1 MVSQHPIPLS
11 TTANSGDPLARRYRA
26 LSAGDQALVE
36 LLALDARPIAPGM
49 LAELLR
55 LCAPEPE
62 WALAKSTE
70 VAQRLLKLREFV
82 SPSRVNEVR
91 PRQED
96 AFRRA
101 IVRGL
106 LMSGRARR
114 IAEAL
119 VDADVIRKVSLLE
132 SSFDHALRNRVR
144 IAALLG
150 GMRPDRLALGGY
162 YDREPS
168 ENAIREIITLFDDDD
183 GSAVAL
189 MPPTLAARLLAQ
201 LLWRQLMAPDPR
213 AAGLYARGLV
223 MLDDEDAQP
232 VVWLP
237 LFEHALL
244 RGDTGVAARLGD
256 RYPAAK
262 SVATAATALLNGA
275 SAAAA
280 LADFES
286 GLKMLRKVNG
296 PRSMPMLLT
305 GKLHFA
311 CLSVAETPQLIERRQ
326 KLAAVRD
333 AWRDEEGAFGV
344 AVWQL
349 YTQASSA
356 GRAFVEPPLPD
367 VARADDWWWLALL
380 LRWSGQPSS
389 KHLAAR
395 LQYARNGAEQAGWT
409 WLTAQI
415 DSLRDALPDDQPAPV
430 PALRDWVRPTPVW
443 RKAIDALASALASD
457 SGKTAKAS
465 SAGHSRLR
473 ILVSLKEDDARSGLG
488 FEVAEQRAR
497 GDSFT
502 TGRSLATPAG
512 WRGALE
518 RVAPDDP
525 DHRLLAAMI
534 SAPADGY
541 YGYVASS
548 RVVQALIEH
557 PRVFASQPPH
567 APLKVRAG
575 EAALRAQR
583 LPDKRIKIAITPA
596 QAALGDAFLIRHG
609 DVIHIYRPDATL
621 KRIGDILGEGL
632 TLPEEAVG
640 PLLQLLPDLGR
651 KLRLDADLADF
662 GIVERAAESGLVAQ
676 LETYRDG
683 LSVRIVVC
691 PLGDAGPAFPP
702 GEGAESVLGTVDG
715 MPCRALRELAAE
727 RVAFAALK
735 DSGVLPD
742 TLDAG
747 ERMEVES
754 PDAALDLLGALQ
766 QQPNLTLA
774 WRAGK
779 PLRVSRPKA
788 EGGLQVQVSAQRD
801 WFAAKGG
808 LALDDGSVI
817 ALSDVLRALP
827 SAQGRYLRLDGDRV
841 LALDGE
847 LRRRLQVLRSFADER
862 GNVQVP
868 KTAAFILESM
878 LDEDS
883 QRDHAFREQ
892 LQKMEAA
899 QDLRPPLPA
908 DFQAELRDYQIEGFH
923 FLMRLAA
930 WGGGACL
937 ADDMGLGKTVQALAL
952 LSARAMLGPALVIA
966 PTSVVANWRSEARR
980 FAPNLSLRMYGDGD
994 REQALAE
1001 LGNGDVV
1008 MVSYGMLASNI
1019 EAFAAIRFASLVLDE
1034 AQAIKNSAT
1043 LRAQAVRQLNADFR
1057 MAATGTPLENHL
1069 GELWSLFRV
1078 LNPGLLG
1085 SEEQFRRR
1093 FLQPLERDPRAPQ
1106 RETLRR
1112 LIGPFLLRRTKAEVL
1127 SELPPRTEIVISVEP
1142 SDGEA
1147 RLLAALR
1154 RQAVQA
1160 MAQGAMPTEQRRFH
1174 ILAELT
1180 RLRRAACHPMLVAPE
1195 LGLASSKL
1203 EHLVE
1208 LVRELTD
1215 NRHRALVFSQFV
1227 DYLTLVRERLDAE
1240 GISYRYLDGSTP
1252 AKQRETEVAAFQA
1265 GEGSVFLL
1273 SLKAGGVGL
1282 NLTAADYVIHL
1293 DPWWNP
1299 AVEQQASDR
1308 AHRIG
1313 QTRPV
1318 TVYKL
1323 VLAGSIEEQILALHG
1338 AKRELIDQV
1347 IGEQATAAAI
1357 SVDELLDLLN
1367 D

>member
-1 MVSQHPIPLS
+1 MASQQTFLPSVPP
-11 TTANSGDPLARRYRA
+11 TSGDPLVRRYRA
-26 LSAGDQALVE
+26 LAPADQALVE
-36 LLALDARPIAPGM
+36 LLVLDPRPIAPGM

-62 WALAKSTE
+62 WALAKSNE
-70 VAQRLLKLREFV
+70 VSQRFLKLRDFI
-82 SPSRVNEVR
+82 SPSRANELR
-91 PRQED
+91 PRQD
-96 AFRRA
+96 VPICRA
-101 IVRGL
+101 AVRGL
-106 LMSGRARR
+106 LLSGRARR

-150 GMRPDRLALGGY
+150 GMRSDRLALGGY
-162 YDREPS
+162 YDREPT
-168 ENAIREIITLFDDDD
+168 ENAIRDIITLFEDDD
-183 GSAVAL
+183 GAAVGM
-189 MPPTLAARLLAQ
+189 MPPTLAARQLAH
-201 LLWRQLMAPDPR
+201 LLWRQLLFPDARAPALYDR
-213 AAGLYARGLV
+213 ALA
-223 MLDDEDAQP
+223 MLDDVDSQP

-237 LFEHALL
+237 LFEHAVL
-244 RGDTGVAARLGD
+244 RGDQQLANRLD
-256 RYPAAK
+256 ERFIAAK
-262 SVATAATALLNGA
+262 SYAQAASALLND
-275 SAAAA
+275 AAPAVA
-280 LADFES
+280 LPLFEA
-286 GLKMLRKVNG
+286 GLKLLRKVNG
-296 PRSMPMLLT
+296 PRTLPMLLT
-305 GKLHFA
+305 GKLHLA
-311 CLSVAETPQLIERRQ
+311 CLSIADAPPLVERRQ
-326 KLAAVRD
+326 KLAAIRD
-333 AWRDEEGAFGV
+333 TWTELEGAFGV
-344 AVWQL
+344 QVWQL
-349 YTQASSA
+349 YTQASGA
-356 GRAFVEPPLPD
+356 GRAFVEPKLPLE
-367 VARADDWWWLALL
+367 ARADDWWWLALL

-389 KHLAAR
+389 KELHANVQL
-395 LQYARNGAEQAGWT
+395 ARNNAELAGWK
-409 WLTAQI
+409 WLVAQI
-415 DSLRDALPDDQPAPV
+415 DSLDDQNPAAV
-430 PALRDWVRPTPVW
+430 PALRDWVRPQPVW

-457 SGKTAKAS
+457 SGKAPK
-465 SAGHSRLR
+465 SAAEGHSRLR
-473 ILVSLKEDDARSGLG
+473 ILLSLKEDDARSGMG
-488 FEVAEQRAR
+488 FEVTEQRPR
-497 GDSFT
+497 GDGFT
-502 TGRSLATPAG
+502 TGRNLATPAG

-541 YGYVASS
+541 YGYAASS

-557 PRVFASQPPH
+557 PRVFVSQPPH
-567 APLKVRAG
+567 APLRVQAG

-596 QAALGDAFLIRHG
+596 QAALGEAFLIRRG
-609 DVIHIYRPDATL
+609 DVVHIYRPDATL

-691 PLGDAGPAFPP
+691 PLGDAGPALPP

-715 MPCRALRELAAE
+715 LPCRALRDLVAE
-727 RVAFAALK
+727 RHAFAALK
-735 DSGVLPD
+735 DSGLLPD

-868 KTAAFILESM
+868 KTAAFVLESM

-952 LSARAMLGPALVIA
+952 LSARATLGPALVIA

-1195 LGLASSKL
+1195 LGLTSSKL
-1203 EHLVE
+1203 EQLVE

-1357 SVDELLDLLN
+1357 SVDELLDLLG